1 MSNQISSQASKVWNI
16 VSDPATADVYKR
28 TGSVTW
34 TILRETGILLWLII
48 CLVLVA
54 FDWFW
59 TNSIWAGQRTRAWV
73 NDLTSTGSDRLP
85 SEAGKAILTVSK
97 TGFASAIAQAREQLG
112 LPEKK
117 TPVLDEPVVTSPK
130 PQLSATPTASGPAAP
145 TTPVEPVKPSIPT
158 DVEQLTPSVRAEVTP
173 ATTPEETQDDLL

>member
-16 VSDPATADVYKR
+16 VSAPTTGDTYKQ
-28 TGSVTW
+28 TGILTW
-34 TILRETGILLWLII
+34 TILRETGILLWLIV

-73 NDLTSTGSDRLP
+73 NDLTSTKSDRLP
-85 SEAGKAILTVSK
+85 SEAGKAILTVGK

-112 LPEKK
+112 LPEKPK
-117 TPVLDEPVVTSPK
+117 PIVEEPIVTSPK
-130 PQLSATPTASGPAAP
+130 PQLEAVPTASGPAAP
-145 TTPVEPVKPSIPT
+145 TTPVASVKPTSTEI
-158 DVEQLTPSVRAEVTP
+158 ESLTPSVTAEITP
-173 ATTPEETQDDLL
+173 AATPEETQDDLL